1 MRRIIEMKKAER
13 LLSPYFPLLAVSVE
27 TAFIDYVE
35 MVQSGCK
42 AQNKPVS
49 LNARSKATI
58 IQNLVTCRIADNF
71 KNIHGISAKE
81 YRNVFGLY
89 FKDQF
94 FLRFK
99 KFNRSLSPSLS
110 LSKQTKKYES
120 QQCTIP
126 GFPRKATLLY
136 VGYTFNSTM
145 TGVDKLYISCR
156 VNGQSEWIFD
166 VSDFLYPL
174 GKQIILYSNDRP
186 EPKNRIRFNEPMHL
200 RKAS

>member
-1 MRRIIEMKKAER
+1 MRKIIEMKKAER
-13 LLSPYFPLLAVSVE
+13 LLSPYFPLIAVSVE
-27 TAFIDYVE
+27 TAFLDYIE
-35 MVQSGCK
+35 MIQRGCK
-42 AQNKPVS
+42 AQNKPIT
-49 LNARSKATI
+49 LNARSKATVI
-58 IQNLVTCRIADNF
+58 HDLVTSRIAENF
-71 KNIHGISAKE
+71 KNLYGIKAKE

-99 KFNRSLSPSLS
+99 KFNQSLAPCLS
-110 LSKQTKKYES
+110 ISRQTKKYEG

-136 VGYTFNSTM
+136 VGYTFNTAM
-145 TGVDKLYISCR
+145 TGVEKLYISCR

-166 VSDFLYPL
+166 VSDYLYPL

-186 EPKNRIRFNEPMHL
+186 KAKNRIRFNEPMEL